1 MTLPITS
8 CRQAAA
14 GLRPLLVDQ
23 HGAQRVRGGRHLSAF
38 SEETSGFMSGMNML
52 QSITGR
58 IPCLVS
64 TLHEAV
70 YRGSTYACL
79 SLLAVV
85 VGSVLNFNDN
95 VTNRLG
101 T

>member
-1 MTLPITS
+1 M
-8 CRQAAA
+8 
-14 GLRPLLVDQ
+14 
-23 HGAQRVRGGRHLSAF
+23 SAS

-58 IPCLVS
+58 IPTCLVS

-79 SLLAVV
+79 SLLAVL